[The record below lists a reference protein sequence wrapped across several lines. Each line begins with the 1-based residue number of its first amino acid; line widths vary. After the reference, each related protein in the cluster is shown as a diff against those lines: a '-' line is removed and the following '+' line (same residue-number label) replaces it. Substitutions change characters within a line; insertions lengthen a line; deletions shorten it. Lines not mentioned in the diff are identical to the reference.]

1 MSERLEGSV
10 SFYDLLDAAG
20 VTSSFKQ
27 KLNEWGTV
35 EWIVE
40 EPSRNINFLDLTLQ
54 LQNSKITMKTFQKSI
69 NLYLH
74 IPAGSAHPPKLS

>member
-1 MSERLEGSV
+1 
-10 SFYDLLDAAG
+10 LLDATG